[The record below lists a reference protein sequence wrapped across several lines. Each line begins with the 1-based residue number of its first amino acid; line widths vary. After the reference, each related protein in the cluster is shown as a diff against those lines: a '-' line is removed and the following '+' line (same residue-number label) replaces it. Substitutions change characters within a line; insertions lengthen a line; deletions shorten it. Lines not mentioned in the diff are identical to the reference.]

1 MTSKGSGRGL
11 RLSTLLRVGKNEIGL
26 IVSVLAV
33 AALLLCFGLIAE
45 DVFEVLDEGTVR
57 IHEPERPESD
67 RERMQQAVT
76 QCPVAALRLTD

>member
-1 MTSKGSGRGL
+1 MR
-11 RLSTLLRVGKNEIGL
+11 
-26 IVSVLAV
+26 VSVDLTKCTGHGV
-33 AALLLCFGLIAE
+33 CETIAE